1 MCVLNVDPTHVV
13 SERLGVS
20 VIATSSLILSSL
32 LKFVCKPLY
41 QQLSL
46 PVFILFVIALLFL
59 LCIFKVGNLNRSVMI
74 VLIVCMVTFLMST
87 WNQFREYHNSG

>member
-59 LCIFKVGNLNRSVMI
+59 LCIFKVGNLNSDDSSYRLHGYFPYVDMESI
-74 VLIVCMVTFLMST
+74 S
-87 WNQFREYHNSG
+87 